1 MVVVTRMIEK
11 KFETP
16 MDRERQDKA
25 LFCLCAN
32 KNLSYKMTEELKG
45 VDAVLMADGGLPEQ
59 KRVAFA
65 EVKGVN
71 QNIGEKDYVRI
82 SVRKLHHCQKE
93 QINEGLPTCIIWAFH
108 DGIGYIWV
116 KDVVGTV
123 KWLGMKNPRPGS
135 LWDRELMFYMDQD
148 KLNYINY

>member
-25 LFCLCAN
+25 LLCLCA
-32 KNLSYKMTEELKG
+32 KKLLSFESTDELKG
-45 VDAVLMADGGLPEQ
+45 VDAILMSG
-59 KRVAFA
+59 KHRIAFA

-71 QNIGEKDYVRI
+71 EKISEKDYVRI
-82 SVRKLHHCQKE
+82 SVRKLHHCQKQ
-93 QINEGLPTCIIWAFH
+93 QINEGLPTCIIWAFY

-116 KDVVGTV
+116 KDVEGTV

-135 LWDRELMFYMDQD
+135 LWDRELMFYMNQD

>member
-1 MVVVTRMIEK
+1 
-11 KFETP
+11 
-16 MDRERQDKA
+16 MDRERHDKA
-25 LFCLCAN
+25 LFCLCART
-32 KNLSYKMTEELKG
+32 NLSYKMTEELKG
-45 VDAVLMADGGLPEQ
+45 VDAVLMKDEGLPEQ
-59 KRVAFA
+59 RRIAFA

-71 QNIGEKDYVRI
+71 EKIGEKDYVRI

-93 QINEGLPTCIIWAFH
+93 QINEGLPTCIIWSFH

-135 LWDRELMFYMDQD
+135 LWDRELMLYMNQD
-148 KLNYINY
+148 RLIYINY

>member
-1 MVVVTRMIEK
+1 MIEK
-11 KFETP
+11 KFETS

-25 LFCLCAN
+25 LFCLCART
-32 KNLSYKMTEELKG
+32 NLSYKMTEELKG
-45 VDAVLMADGGLPEQ
+45 VDAVLMKDEGLPEQ
-59 KRVAFA
+59 RRIAFA

-71 QNIGEKDYVRI
+71 EKIGEKDYVRI

-93 QINEGLPTCIIWAFH
+93 QINEGLPTCIIWSFH

-135 LWDRELMFYMDQD
+135 LWDRELMLYMNQD
-148 KLNYINY
+148 RLIYINY

>member
-1 MVVVTRMIEK
+1 MIEK
-11 KFETP
+11 KFETS

-25 LFCLCAN
+25 LFCLCART
-32 KNLSYKMTEELKG
+32 NLSYKMTEELKG
-45 VDAVLMADGGLPEQ
+45 VDAVLMKDEGLPEQ
-59 KRVAFA
+59 RRIAFA

-71 QNIGEKDYVRI
+71 EKIGEKDYVRI

-135 LWDRELMFYMDQD
+135 LWDRELMLYMNQD
-148 KLNYINY
+148 RLIYINY

>member
-1 MVVVTRMIEK
+1 
-11 KFETP
+11 

-25 LFCLCAN
+25 LFCLCART
-32 KNLSYKMTEELKG
+32 NLSYKMTEELKG
-45 VDAVLMADGGLPEQ
+45 VDAVLMKDEGLPEQ
-59 KRVAFA
+59 RRIAFA

-71 QNIGEKDYVRI
+71 EKIGEKDYVRI

-93 QINEGLPTCIIWAFH
+93 QINEGLPTCIIWSFH

-135 LWDRELMFYMDQD
+135 LWDRELMLYMNQD
-148 KLNYINY
+148 RLIYINY

>member
-1 MVVVTRMIEK
+1 MIEK
-11 KFETP
+11 KFETS

-25 LFCLCAN
+25 LFCLCART
-32 KNLSYKMTEELKG
+32 NLSYKMTEELKG
-45 VDAVLMADGGLPEQ
+45 VEAVLMKDEGLPEQ
-59 KRVAFA
+59 RRIAVA

-71 QNIGEKDYVRI
+71 EKIGEKDYVRI

-93 QINEGLPTCIIWAFH
+93 QINEGLPTCIIWSFH

-135 LWDRELMFYMDQD
+135 LWDRELMLYMNQD
-148 KLNYINY
+148 RLIYINY